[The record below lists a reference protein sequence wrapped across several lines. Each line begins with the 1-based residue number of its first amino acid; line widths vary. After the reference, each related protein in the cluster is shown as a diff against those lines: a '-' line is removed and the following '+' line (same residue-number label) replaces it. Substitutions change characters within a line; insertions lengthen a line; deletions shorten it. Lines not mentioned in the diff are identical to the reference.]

1 MEKQSVKAKQ
11 NSDRLVCR
19 LGRDSGVV
27 MLEFALM
34 MPLLLTLIAGV
45 VEVPHMLLYRPRALN
60 AARVIADIRSRN
72 DDAMPSDANLKKV
85 QEKLF
90 GDLSGNPSVTPVN
103 VAKMN
108 PTVIKKF
115 SSFVDFCAV
124 RIITGVL
131 TFGES
136 GRLLSTPLGL
146 DYFSGGQVK
155 VETRTLLPKEFLC
168 YAIDWKGDE
177 KMHFQ
182 SRVCGMPNRNGY
194 VKSHTTL
201 WEQLK
206 GIFK

>member
-1 MEKQSVKAKQ
+1 MEKQSVKTEKT
-11 NSDRLVCR
+11 DRLFCR
-19 LGRDSGVV
+19 LRRDSGVV

-34 MPLLLTLIAGV
+34 MPLFLTLFAGV
-45 VEVPHMLLYRPRALN
+45 VEVPHMLIYRPRVLN
-60 AARVIADIRSRN
+60 AARIVADIRSRN
-72 DDAMPSDANLKKV
+72 NDAMPSDTNLKKI

-90 GDLSGNPSVTPVN
+90 GELSGKPVLTQVT

-115 SSFVDFCAV
+115 SSFVNFSVIKIFAG
-124 RIITGVL
+124 TF
-131 TFGES
+131 TFGET
-136 GRLLSTPLGL
+136 GRLLNTPLGL

-155 VETRTLLPKEFLC
+155 VETQTLLPKDFLC
-168 YAIDWKGDE
+168 YAIDWKGNE

-182 SRVCGMPNRNGY
+182 SSVCRMPNRNGY

>member
-1 MEKQSVKAKQ
+1 MTVF
-11 NSDRLVCR
+11 
-19 LGRDSGVV
+19 LGGYVS
-27 MLEFALM
+27 
-34 MPLLLTLIAGV
+34 I
-45 VEVPHMLLYRPRALN
+45 
-60 AARVIADIRSRN
+60 
-72 DDAMPSDANLKKV
+72 
-85 QEKLF
+85 
-90 GDLSGNPSVTPVN
+90 
-103 VAKMN
+103 
-108 PTVIKKF
+108 F

-177 KMHFQ
+177 KMYFQ
-182 SRVCGMPNRNGY
+182 SRVCRMPNRNGY

>member
-1 MEKQSVKAKQ
+1 M
-11 NSDRLVCR
+11 
-19 LGRDSGVV
+19 
-27 MLEFALM
+27 
-34 MPLLLTLIAGV
+34 
-45 VEVPHMLLYRPRALN
+45 
-60 AARVIADIRSRN
+60 IADIRSRN
-72 DDAMPSDANLKKV
+72 DDAMPSNANLKKV

-103 VAKMN
+103 VAKMK

-146 DYFSGGQVK
+146 DYFFGGQVK

-182 SRVCGMPNRNGY
+182 SRVCRMPNRNGY

>member
-11 NSDRLVCR
+11 SSDRLVCR
-19 LGRDSGVV
+19 LRRDSGVV

-45 VEVPHMLLYRPRALN
+45 IEVPHMLLYRPRSLN
-60 AARVIADIRSRN
+60 AARVIADIRSRDRN
-72 DDAMPSDANLKKV
+72 AMPSGANVKKI

-90 GDLSGNPSVTPVN
+90 GDLPGKPAVKPVN
-103 VAKMN
+103 VTKMN
-108 PTVIKKF
+108 PTVTKKF
-115 SSFVDFCAV
+115 SSFLEFRLVKIV
-124 RIITGVL
+124 TGIL
-131 TFGES
+131 TFGEA
-136 GRLLSTPLGL
+136 GRLLNTPLEL

-155 VETRTLLPKEFLC
+155 VETQTLLPKEFLC

-177 KMHFQ
+177 KMHIQ
-182 SRVCGMPNRNGY
+182 SRVCRMPNRNGY
-194 VKSHTTL
+194 VKSHRSV

>member
-1 MEKQSVKAKQ
+1 
-11 NSDRLVCR
+11 
-19 LGRDSGVV
+19 
-27 MLEFALM
+27 
-34 MPLLLTLIAGV
+34 
-45 VEVPHMLLYRPRALN
+45 
-60 AARVIADIRSRN
+60 
-72 DDAMPSDANLKKV
+72 MPSDANLKKV

-103 VAKMN
+103 VAKMK

-182 SRVCGMPNRNGY
+182 SRVCRMPNRNGY

>member
-1 MEKQSVKAKQ
+1 MEKQSAKAKQ

-19 LGRDSGVV
+19 LRRDSGVV
-27 MLEFALM
+27 MLEFVLM

-72 DDAMPSDANLKKV
+72 NDAMPSDASMKKV

-90 GDLSGNPSVTPVN
+90 GDLSGNPAVTPVN

-108 PTVIKKF
+108 PAVTKKF
-115 SSFVDFCAV
+115 SSFVNFSAV
-124 RIITGVL
+124 KIVTGLL

-155 VETRTLLPKEFLC
+155 VEARTLFPKEFLC
-168 YAIDWKGDE
+168 YAIDWKGDD

-182 SRVCGMPNRNGY
+182 SRVCRMPNRNGY
-194 VKSHTTL
+194 VKSHRSV

>member
-103 VAKMN
+103 
-108 PTVIKKF
+108 
-115 SSFVDFCAV
+115 FCAV

-182 SRVCGMPNRNGY
+182 SRVCRMPNRNGY

>member
-1 MEKQSVKAKQ
+1 MEKQRVKAEKT
-11 NSDRLVCR
+11 DRTVIRR
-19 LGRDSGVV
+19 LRRDSGVV

-45 VEVPHMLLYRPRALN
+45 VEVPHMLIYRPRALN

-72 DDAMPSDANLKKV
+72 NDAMPSDSNLKKV

-90 GDLSGNPSVTPVN
+90 GDLSGKPVLTQVK

-108 PTVIKKF
+108 PTVTKKF
-115 SSFVDFCAV
+115 SSFVDFCLV
-124 RIITGVL
+124 KIITGVL
-131 TFGES
+131 TFGEA

-155 VETRTLLPKEFLC
+155 VETRTVLPKEFLC
-168 YAIDWKGDE
+168 YAIDWKGGD

-182 SRVCGMPNRNGY
+182 SRVCRMPNRSGY

-206 GIFK
+206 GLFK